1 MVGYVEIIVELAC
14 KAGGGGGDTVRV
26 ESCLVGFAS
35 TPANKGGDESVDN
48 KDEKYDDDKGE
59 NKDKVRF
66 ASTPENKKRFGKR
79 RNKYESENEEM

>member
-35 TPANKGGDESVDN
+35 TPANKGGDESVDQ
-48 KDEKYDDDKGE
+48 KDEKHDDDNGE

-66 ASTPENKKRFGKR
+66 ASTPGNKEIWEKK
-79 RNKYESENEEM
+79 KQI